1 VEVVDDGAVV
11 EVVFDAVEAIVV
23 DGVGGWVVILVVV
36 AVVVELLHEV
46 KTRDA
51 TNKRGSVIQIT
62 PLFIIVLF
70 SFLECVL
77 LRF

>member
-46 KTRDA
+46 KTRDT
-51 TNKRGSVIQIT
+51 TNKRVSAIQIT
-62 PLFIIVLF
+62 PLFIISSIF
-70 SFLECVL
+70 QIAKI
-77 LRF
+77 